1 MVRSRVT
8 LLSRTVAEEDRA
20 RYRSRCEALRFR
32 DEQRERAVAEE
43 IARLNLLAA
52 EEGILTA
59 KERSEAERKKLEE
72 KLEEERTKL
81 AAEKLER
88 ERSRSSF
95 TFKLW

>member
-1 MVRSRVT
+1 M
-8 LLSRTVAEEDRA
+8 
-20 RYRSRCEALRFR
+20 
-32 DEQRERAVAEE
+32 
-43 IARLNLLAA
+43 LAA